1 MSYKQK
7 NYFQQLDAVRG
18 ILAIIVYTVHLKAY
32 MSIYLAYTAM
42 HIFFILSVFLVSKS
56 LLSDIRKDDEL
67 RYNIVLFTIKRIGR
81 IAPTYFL
88 YIFII
93 LFAWFVLHKGADFY
107 QDFKQF
113 GWMHFAFVYNFRE
126 LVQFFTI
133 GKYDMIALTTP
144 HLWSVSFEI
153 QLYIFIFIFIYFF
166 TANQLKKAAVFF
178 LIIIPILRVIFYY
191 FLQNHTQD
199 QQLIVYLIQRN
210 PIFHLDIFFYG
221 VLLVFVPMKNEKLIR
236 NFLILSF
243 IILISIAFMF
253 PYFSSIKNNLT
264 YFDAL
269 HQDRFIYSNFGIF
282 YIDILINIFT
292 YLLIGYLI
300 NFNNQ
305 IKLFQNRILIMLGEY
320 SYVIY
325 IFQMLL
331 IALSLIFTGILLILK
346 IPYISKVLFYSHT
359 AIVIFCTTFF
369 TSKLIHKKIEL
380 PLLNLKDKWIEKFV
394 TKHHQKKNNF

>member
-18 ILAIIVYTVHLKAY
+18 ILAIIVY
-32 MSIYLAYTAM
+32 
-42 HIFFILSVFLVSKS
+42 
-56 LLSDIRKDDEL
+56 
-67 RYNIVLFTIKRIGR
+67 
-81 IAPTYFL
+81 
-88 YIFII
+88 
-93 LFAWFVLHKGADFY
+93 
-107 QDFKQF
+107 
-113 GWMHFAFVYNFRE
+113 
-126 LVQFFTI
+126 
-133 GKYDMIALTTP
+133 
-144 HLWSVSFEI
+144 
-153 QLYIFIFIFIYFF
+153 
-166 TANQLKKAAVFF
+166 
-178 LIIIPILRVIFYY
+178 
-191 FLQNHTQD
+191 
-199 QQLIVYLIQRN
+199 LIQRN

-221 VLLVFVPMKNEKLIR
+221 VLLLFVPMKNEKLIR
-236 NFLILSF
+236 NFLIFSF
-243 IILISIAFMF
+243 IILISIAFVF

-269 HQDRFIYSNFGIF
+269 HQDRFIYKNFGIF

-394 TKHHQKKNNF
+394 KKHHQKKNNF